1 MDNVILEMLKYFA
14 KFPAKERVLKEFTGS
29 DDLTY
34 TQVHDF
40 INNLDP
46 HSLIPQLQVFIFDT
60 NTDFINN
67 RIKESSEWYLLVDY
81 GELIEEKNQNNA
93 ITYHIPVSITVGKL
107 ASGKNTDQIERAILS
122 QEGLT
127 IIRNILNQIEADNK
141 EICSNN
147 RLEQSGNIIPIEGAM
162 LYNTVGWIANLK
174 QNVMP

>member
-1 MDNVILEMLKYFA
+1 MLKYFA
-14 KFPAKERVLKEFTGS
+14 KFPAKDRVLKEFTGS
-29 DDLTY
+29 SDPTY
-34 TQVHDF
+34 IQISDY
-40 INNLDP
+40 INTLSP
-46 HSLIPQLQVFIFDT
+46 HSMIPKLQVFIFDT

-67 RIKESSEWYLLVDY
+67 RIKESSDWYLLVDY

-122 QEGLT
+122 QEGLS
-127 IIRNILNQIEADNK
+127 IIRRILDQIEADNK
-141 EICSNN
+141 EVCSNN
-147 RLEQSGNIIPIEGAM
+147 RLEQNGNIVPIEGAM